1 MKQSCLIPQPIY
13 SNHQGEYQ
21 AINMPAT
28 YHRDQFLD
36 LSTNHLQ
43 HLEIN
48 SSSQTCYSLPY
59 ISNLEVS

>member
-1 MKQSCLIPQPIY
+1 MKQSCLIPQPMY

-21 AINMPAT
+21 AINMPTT

-36 LSTNHLQ
+36 LSTNLQ
-43 HLEIN
+43 HLEID
-48 SSSQTCYSLPY
+48 SSSQMCCSLPY